1 MEELDLKDLLE
12 LFLSKI
18 WQMILIV
25 VVFAG
30 VGVLYTLGFVTPKYS
45 SSTTFALIGTD
56 SKSSQ
61 ETSTDSA
68 ITTTDITINSK
79 LVQTY
84 NVLIGSSK
92 VLRQVISNLG
102 IDITEEELKKNIS
115 VATEDD
121 TDVIKLTVTN
131 ENAIYA
137 SRIANEIVK
146 VFSEMVP
153 EMYNINNV
161 YVVDEAEVESEPSNI
176 HHAKDIVIFTFVG
189 IIVAMGYV
197 LIANVLDT
205 TIKTSEEVEKEFNLP
220 VLVSIPFIESFNNLK
235 GGKKK

>member
-1 MEELDLKDLLE
+1 MEELDLKDLLD

-25 VVFAG
+25 VVAG
-30 VGVLYTLGFVTPKYS
+30 GIGILYTLGFVTPKYS
-45 SSTTFALIGTD
+45 SYTTFALISTD
-56 SKSSQ
+56 NKSTQ
-61 ETSTDSA
+61 ETTDSA
-68 ITTTDITINSK
+68 ITATDITINSK

-84 NVLIGSSK
+84 RVLIESSK

-102 IDITEEELKKNIS
+102 IDITEEELKEGIS
-115 VATEDD
+115 VSTEKD
-121 TDVIKLTVTN
+121 TDVIRLTVTN
-131 ENAIYA
+131 ENAVDA

-176 HHAKDIVIFTFVG
+176 HHTKDVILFTFVG
-189 IIVAMGYV
+189 GIIAIGYA
-197 LIANVLDT
+197 LISNMLDT
-205 TIKTSEEVEKEFNLP
+205 TIKTAEEVEKEFNLP
-220 VLVSIPFIESFNNLK
+220 VLVSVPFIDNFNNLK
-235 GGKKK
+235 GGKNK